1 MEHKKGI
8 APKQDDPPV
17 SQGNPL
23 RPKKAISAYLF
34 YNTQMVAKLK
44 VDKGLS
50 QKEAFKMSGEIWK
63 SMSDKEKAK
72 YVALQKKDEERY

>member
-1 MEHKKGI
+1 
-8 APKQDDPPV
+8 
-17 SQGNPL
+17 
-23 RPKKAISAYLF
+23 
-34 YNTQMVAKLK
+34 MVAKLK